1 MEGLLSSAQG
11 EKHMEPRI
19 SLITLGVRDV
29 ARARAFYEALGFK
42 AGKASQDSVTFLD
55 AGGVVLG
62 LYGRAAL
69 AEDATVSDSTPGF
82 SGVALA
88 HNARSEADV
97 DAVLAEAVAA
107 GAKLIKP
114 AAKVFWGGYSGYF
127 ADPDGHLWEVAY
139 NPYFKLGTEG
149 RVELDMG
156 PEPDRA

>member
-1 MEGLLSSAQG
+1 
-11 EKHMEPRI
+11 MEPRL
-19 SLITLGVRDV
+19 SLVTLGVNDV
-29 ARARAFYEALGFK
+29 AKSRAFYEALGFK
-42 AGKASQDSVTFLD
+42 AGSASQESVTFLD

-69 AEDATVSDSTPGF
+69 AEDATVADSERGF

-107 GAKLIKP
+107 GGTLIKP
-114 AAKVFWGGYSGYF
+114 AEKVFWGGYSGYF

-139 NPYFKLGTEG
+139 NPYFKFGADG
-149 RVELDMG
+149 RIELDMG
-156 PEPDRA
+156 